1 MYVQYVHITYVYE
14 YSDLLSVLIVSEH
27 VSLVLNVM
35 HNNLLTLGAHAPAG
49 YGTWSVCVSVCVSG
63 TTSPATMHNG
73 AYNRRYLRLQRNL
86 GNILNMAFS
95 LKMLCSKV
103 MA

>member
-1 MYVQYVHITYVYE
+1 MPQSSATSKIVACFQ
-14 YSDLLSVLIVSEH
+14 SSLLVNPRRACTGGL
-27 VSLVLNVM
+27 
-35 HNNLLTLGAHAPAG
+35 
-49 YGTWSVCVSVCVSG
+49 CVCVSG
-63 TTSPATMHNG
+63 TTSPATMRNW
-73 AYNRRYLRLQRNL
+73 ASNRRYLYLRLRRNL